1 MSGSDE
7 DNSSPVGKYQ
17 QIGNVQKK
25 KSSRVFSGIDD
36 IDDDELMMC
45 GEDDEYISGRGSITK

>member
-17 QIGNVQKK
+17 QIGNGQKK
-25 KSSRVFSGIDD
+25 KSSRVLSGIYD

-45 GEDDEYISGRGSITK
+45 GEDDKYI